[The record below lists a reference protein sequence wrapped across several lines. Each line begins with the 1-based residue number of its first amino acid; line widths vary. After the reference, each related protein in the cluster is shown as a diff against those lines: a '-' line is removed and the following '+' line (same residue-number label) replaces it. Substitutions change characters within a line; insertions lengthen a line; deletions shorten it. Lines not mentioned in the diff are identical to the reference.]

1 MIVSPSIL
9 AADVLNLES
18 AAARMI
24 AAGADWIHV
33 DVMDGHFV
41 PNLSFSPSVVRALH
55 ERFTIPLDV
64 HLMLDQP
71 EKYVEAF
78 CRAGASSITIH
89 EEIAADRAE
98 ILRCIRAQ
106 GVKTAVSIK
115 PNTPVN
121 AIIPLLPLCD
131 MVLLM
136 SVEPGFGGQK
146 FNPIVLDKLRQL
158 RAIGYTGLTEVGG
171 GVVPMDPAE
180 RAGRETAGRLACL
193 LAARADCVVQM
204 FCGIPTVLKG
214 ELPTC

>member
-98 ILRCIRAQ
+98 ILRR
-106 GVKTAVSIK
+106 VSRRRY
-115 PNTPVN
+115 PSSPTRRWTPSSPCCPC
-121 AIIPLLPLCD
+121 ATWC
-131 MVLLM
+131 
-136 SVEPGFGGQK
+136 
-146 FNPIVLDKLRQL
+146 
-158 RAIGYTGLTEVGG
+158 
-171 GVVPMDPAE
+171 
-180 RAGRETAGRLACL
+180 C
-193 LAARADCVVQM
+193 
-204 FCGIPTVLKG
+204 
-214 ELPTC
+214 

>member
-24 AAGADWIHV
+24 AAGADWLHV

-98 ILRCIRAQ
+98 ILRFIRAQ

-115 PNTPVN
+115 PNTPVD

-158 RAIGYTGLTEVGG
+158 RAIGYTGRRV
-171 GVVPMDPAE
+171 A
-180 RAGRETAGRLACL
+180 
-193 LAARADCVVQM
+193 
-204 FCGIPTVLKG
+204 
-214 ELPTC
+214 

>member
-98 ILRCIRAQ
+98 ILRFIRAQ

-115 PNTPVN
+115 PNTQVD

-136 SVEPGFGGQK
+136 SVEPGFGGQRFMADQLPK
-146 FNPIVLDKLRQL
+146 IAALHERILQVNPGCEL
-158 RAIGYTGLTEVGG
+158 EVDGG
-171 GVVPMDPAE
+171 IDPETAPLVK
-180 RAGRETAGRLACL
+180 RAGANVLVAGSAVFRQSDR
-193 LAARADCVVQM
+193 AAAIASIRNA
-204 FCGIPTVLKG
+204 
-214 ELPTC
+214 

>member
-1 MIVSPSIL
+1 MIVSSSIL
-9 AADVLNLES
+9 AAAVLNLES

-106 GVKTAVSIK
+106 GVKTADWLAKTAKTQKVLLQKALSLLPKKHEMVYSTCSVLQMENEDIVQSAVSMGICEVV
-115 PNTPVN
+115 PIEHPFLTDV
-121 AIIPLLPLCD
+121 PLLPTKVAGVVCVKPD
-131 MVLLM
+131 
-136 SVEPGFGGQK
+136 ERFEGF
-146 FNPIVLDKLRQL
+146 FVAKLR
-158 RAIGYTGLTEVGG
+158 R
-171 GVVPMDPAE
+171 
-180 RAGRETAGRLACL
+180 
-193 LAARADCVVQM
+193 
-204 FCGIPTVLKG
+204 K
-214 ELPTC
+214 

>member
-24 AAGADWIHV
+24 AASADWIHV

-55 ERFTIPLDV
+55 ERFTIPPRRPS
-64 HLMLDQP
+64 HARP
-71 EKYVEAF
+71 ARKKYVEAF

-115 PNTPVN
+115 PNTPVD

-158 RAIGYTGLTEVGG
+158 RAIGYTGLTEVDG
-171 GVVPMDPAE
+171 GVSLSNLPLLHECGLDAAVMGTALFKSANPAE
-180 RAGRETAGRLACL
+180 DIAKIH
-193 LAARADCVVQM
+193 QM
-204 FCGIPTVLKG
+204 R
-214 ELPTC
+214 